1 MFCQNVNTF
10 SCLVVDLRSLR
21 ARYARVGVGGGGGG
35 GGGGGAGGGG
45 VVTSFATAPQR
56 EASGEALNNLLQT
69 CFQSSRNLPPRN

>member
-21 ARYARVGVGGGGGG
+21 ARYARVGVGGGGGKG
-35 GGGGGAGGGG
+35 KGKG
-45 VVTSFATAPQR
+45 VVTSFVTAPER
-56 EASGEALNNLLQT
+56 EASGEALNNLHQT